1 LNKTSQNRDK
11 LYHCKVNLNP
21 QSSKPW
27 KANRQFRTEPQMTET
42 QVAPPDKTEA
52 PTTNHSELPGD
63 PDSREASVAKAAPK
77 TTGRKSPARKKKTGN
92 ATAESMAK
100 QQREISISEFF
111 AKNRHLLGFDNKR
124 KALLTTVKEAV
135 DNSLDACEEAG
146 ILPEIHV
153 RVTQVKDDRFR
164 VTIRDNGPG
173 IVKAQIPNIFG
184 KLLYGSK
191 FHRLKMSRGQQ
202 GIGISAAGMYGL
214 ITTGKP
220 VHIISRTS
228 PRAQAHD
235 YSLAIDTKKNKP
247 DIIRDSAIEVDWDR
261 GTQVTIELQAAYNKG
276 RQSVDEYLELTAIAN
291 PHAQFIFYPPTG
303 ETIECP
309 RGTEELPEETNEI
322 KPHPYGIELGTFIKM
337 VKETSAKHLGK
348 FLATEF
354 SRVSDAVAKKVCKAA
369 SVTPQTYMG
378 SVSPQVAE
386 KIYSVLQETKL
397 KAPSTNCLAPIG
409 AETIL
414 TGLLKEIKAEF
425 YTAST
430 RPPSVYRGNPFQIEV
445 GIAYGGE
452 LGSDKHDDVGE
463 DENGKGKKDA
473 GPGQVRVIRFANR
486 VPLLYQQSSCC
497 TFKAVVETAWNNY
510 GLSQSKGALPRGP
523 VVILIHMASVWV
535 PFISEGKEAI
545 ADYDEIRKEVRLAI
559 SECGRRLATLL
570 RRKKKKA
577 DYGKR
582 RDVFTRY
589 IDEVVSAT
597 RAIATINKEDFR
609 RNLVA
614 LSKVYTAQADM
625 EFDDHGKVIKKKK
638 PKDGNDLGLQN
649 TIVVNRNGPPADT
662 ATGDQVGN
670 IDEEIAPNIADA
682 PAPGML
688 FDTGEPKRKRPV
700 SKATKPKRG
709 AKKAKKKR

>member
-1 LNKTSQNRDK
+1 MIE
-11 LYHCKVNLNP
+11 
-21 QSSKPW
+21 
-27 KANRQFRTEPQMTET
+27 TEIAIQ
-42 QVAPPDKTEA
+42 DKTTTPSPEA
-52 PTTNHSELPGD
+52 PDRPNL
-63 PDSREASVAKAAPK
+63 RETSVASARSKA
-77 TTGRKSPARKKKTGN
+77 TGTATGKKSALRKKKTGT

-228 PRAQAHD
+228 ARAEAHD

-247 DIIRDSAIEVDWDR
+247 DIIRDSTIEVDWDR

-291 PHAQFIFYPPTG
+291 PHAKFTFHPPTG

-309 RGTEELPEETNEI
+309 RGTEELPEETEEI

-337 VKETSAKHLGK
+337 CKETSAKQLGK
-348 FLATEF
+348 FLTGEF
-354 SRVSDAVAKKVCKAA
+354 SRVSSAVAQKVCKDAK
-369 SVTPQTYMG
+369 VTPQTYMG
-378 SVSPQVAE
+378 SVSSQVAE
-386 KIYSVLQETKL
+386 KIYSALQETKL

-452 LGSDKHDDVGE
+452 LGSDRHDDVEE
-463 DENGKGKKDA
+463 DANGKKDS

-497 TFKAVVETAWNNY
+497 TFKSVVDTSWNNY
-510 GLSQSKGALPRGP
+510 GLSQSNGALPRGP

-545 ADYDEIRKEVRLAI
+545 ADYDEIRKEVKLAI

-589 IDEVVSAT
+589 IDEVVNAT

-609 RNLVA
+609 RNLVN

-638 PKDGNDLGLQN
+638 QKDGNDLGLQN
-649 TIVVNRNGPPADT
+649 TIVVNRNEVLTNERIEVSLDSDLDADET
-662 ATGDQVGN
+662 DGVKTTTNESRNDF
-670 IDEEIAPNIADA
+670 DT

-688 FDTGEPKRKRPV
+688 FDTGEPKRKRP
-700 SKATKPKRG
+700 KTKTPKTTKPKRG
-709 AKKAKKKR
+709 GQKVRKKR